1 MYKYIQIF
9 AYLLFVSAIV
19 SCNGKDRQ
27 ETKSAEQEKKV
38 VQNQKPAP
46 VMKIQ
51 KVEVLSKFEH
61 DPNSFTQGLQYFN
74 GFLYESTGLKG
85 ESSLR
90 KIDPA
95 TGRVLRQTN
104 LEGEYFAEGLT
115 IFKKRIYQITWTNNV
130 CFVYDI
136 DNFKQ
141 LKTFR
146 YSGEGWG
153 LTNDGK
159 SIIMSDGTN
168 MLKFINPETFE
179 LEKSIAVVDAEMNP
193 VHYLNE
199 LEMLNGEIWANIWQ
213 SDKIVRIDPKT
224 GTVFG
229 WIDLSPLRSFVKMTD
244 RIDVLNGIAYDT
256 THDKIY
262 VTGKYWSWIFEVKIL
277 D

>member
-1 MYKYIQIF
+1 
-9 AYLLFVSAIV
+9 
-19 SCNGKDRQ
+19 
-27 ETKSAEQEKKV
+27 
-38 VQNQKPAP
+38 
-46 VMKIQ
+46 MKIQ